1 MSDIETADALT
12 ASLHRRAQR
21 VDPRPNLE
29 MLLGRLD
36 RRVTRHRRVLAG
48 GLVAVLAVGGVVG
61 YAIGSS
67 SVPETT
73 AVVALND
80 GVPDPAANA
89 PAIEPENVGAA
100 VIAINQ
106 AFHDAFDAATPAAAR
121 LAATQNGAQLEALR
135 REALASARRFG
146 LSAEELA
153 GVTIEVAEP
162 SFVDRTHAVVRFT
175 LTVPG
180 RGPVLVDQVGYAV
193 VDAGRWKVSLRTAC
207 DLLSLSG
214 LGRPCPPTAT

>member
-1 MSDIETADALT
+1 LSETADALA
-12 ASLHRRAQR
+12 ASLRRRAQR
-21 VDPRPNLE
+21 IDPRPNLE
-29 MLLGRLD
+29 VLLARLD
-36 RRVTRHRRVLAG
+36 QRVTRHRRVLGA
-48 GLVAVLAVGGVVG
+48 GLVAVLAVGGLVG
-61 YAIGSS
+61 YALGSS
-67 SVPETT
+67 SAPETT

-80 GVPDPAANA
+80 GVPDAASNA

-106 AFHDAFDAATPAAAR
+106 AFHDAFDGATPAATR

-135 REALASARRFG
+135 REAVASAQRFG
-146 LSAEELA
+146 FSPVELT
-153 GVTIEVAEP
+153 GITIEVSEP
-162 SFVDRTHAVVRFT
+162 TFVDRTHAAVRFT

-214 LGRPCPPTAT
+214 LGRPCPPTAS

>member
-1 MSDIETADALT
+1 MSDMKTADALA
-12 ASLHRRAQR
+12 ASLRRRAQR
-21 VDPRPNLE
+21 IDPRPNLE
-29 MLLGRLD
+29 QLLARLD

-61 YAIGSS
+61 YAVGSS

-80 GVPDPAANA
+80 GVPDPASNA
-89 PAIEPENVGAA
+89 PAIEPENVDAA
-100 VIAINQ
+100 VVAISQ
-106 AFHDAFDAATPAAAR
+106 AFHDAFTGGIPVAVR
-121 LAATQNGAQLEALR
+121 QSATQNGALLETLR
-135 REALASARRFG
+135 GEALASAQRFG
-146 LSAEELA
+146 VSPTELA
-153 GVTIEVAEP
+153 GVTVEVRDTT
-162 SFVDRTHAVVRFT
+162 FVDRTHAVVHFT

-214 LGRPCPPTAT
+214 LGRPCPPVTP